1 MTRLPLLTAS
11 VLALSVPVFAV
22 PALAQQGGSPTPR
35 ALAPGVQVEVEQPGG
50 GPAAPG
56 RIDETALRY
65 YARIGDVARL
75 EAEIARL
82 KSIDPSWQPP
92 KDLFAPQ
99 PAQAGVDESPFWK
112 LVSAGKMAEARAA
125 IAEARRKTP
134 SWQPSEKLL
143 AELDIA
149 EATARLRGASEGKRW
164 QEVVDA
170 AAADPRLLT
179 CTRLDSLWRTAE
191 AYGELKQADRA
202 FELFRTAATTCT
214 KASERRDTL
223 FKASRYLPQ
232 DRMRE
237 LADIAGSTNPAP
249 GEDYAIV
256 RRAMAELEVGRTLE
270 RLGAKGANPPAEDL
284 ARAESNVTERR
295 DADAAIALGWFY
307 QNKKQFGQARDWFTR
322 ANEWAAS
329 DRAAEGLILALAGLN
344 RKEEAVAA
352 GAPWRGKSERVDR
365 ALQAVVKPPG
375 GGGGGPQGPSPLD
388 RAVAARDW
396 SLCLDLIERERRANR
411 VTAGLAQQ
419 RGWCLME
426 LNRPS
431 EAEDSFAQARALAAK
446 AGGAERRRIAEE
458 AQYGGMVARMRMDD
472 TAGVMHDLPGSGLGA
487 EHQRDLKASAL
498 ASQAL
503 RAYQEE
509 RFRDTLRLL
518 DARLPL
524 APESRGLT
532 LMRGWTL
539 YNMNRHGEALELFEA
554 LDRRLSTEDTRNAV
568 DTARQA
574 IYRGG

>member
-1 MTRLPLLTAS
+1 MTRLLLLTAS
-11 VLALSVPVFAV
+11 ALALAV
-22 PALAQQGGSPTPR
+22 PALAQQGTAPTPR

-50 GPAAPG
+50 GQPAAG

-99 PAQAGVDESPFWK
+99 PVQAGVDETPFWT
-112 LVSAGKMAEARAA
+112 LVSAGKTAEARAA

-134 SWQPSEKLL
+134 SWQPSDKLL

-149 EATARLRGASEGKRW
+149 EATTKLRSASDGKRW

-179 CTRLDSLWRTAE
+179 CNRLDSLWRTAE
-191 AYGELKQADRA
+191 AHGELKQTERA

-232 DRMRE
+232 DRVRE
-237 LADIAGSTNPAP
+237 LADLAGSANPAP

-256 RRAMAELEVGRTLE
+256 RRALAELDVGRTLE
-270 RLGAKGANPPAEDL
+270 GLGAKGANPPAEDL
-284 ARAESNVTERR
+284 ARAESNVAERR
-295 DADAAIALGWFY
+295 DAEAALALGWFY
-307 QNKKQFGQARDWFTR
+307 QNRKQYGQARDWFTR

-352 GAPWRGKSERVDR
+352 AAPWRGKSERVDR
-365 ALQAVVKPPG
+365 ALRAVVRPPG

-396 SLCLDLIERERRANR
+396 SLCLDLIERERRAKR
-411 VTAGLAQQ
+411 LSAGLAQQ

-426 LNRPS
+426 LNRPT
-431 EAEDSFAQARALAAK
+431 EAEDAFAEARALAAK

-472 TAGVMHDLPGSGLGA
+472 TAGVMHDLPGSGLGP

-498 ASQAL
+498 AAQAL
-503 RAYQEE
+503 RAYEEE

-518 DARLPL
+518 DARLAL
-524 APESRGLT
+524 VPETRGLT

-539 YNMNRHGEALELFEA
+539 YNLNYHGEALEVFEA
-554 LDRRLSTEDTRNAV
+554 LDRRLSTDDTRNAV
-568 DTARQA
+568 STARQA